1 MILAAPEAEAGGS
14 KVQGLPEPQGKF
26 KACLGN
32 SVRLCLKIKRTN
44 RAGYIF
50 AAYRKT
56 LKTQR
61 FSFQPLRP

>member
-14 KVQGLPEPQGKF
+14 KVQGLPGPQDKF

-32 SVRLCLKIKRTN
+32 LVRLCLKIKRTN
-44 RAGYIF
+44 RAGYTF
-50 AAYRKT
+50 AAERKT